1 MINIKKKLGT
11 AEVKKRRAFVA
22 IYVMSFFFA
31 LSIALPTYINSSFL
45 SRFILEK
52 NVGIFYAIAS
62 LLSLLALIWIPSLLK
77 KIGNYKI
84 ILLLLIINTLSL
96 FIIAFCPY
104 FLIAISALVIHLILT
119 TIILFNFDVL
129 LENLSTDNDTGGIRG
144 TYLSIKNSAWVV
156 APILTGFVLTNGDY
170 WKIYTLSGVLL
181 LPIIYL
187 LIKNFKNFE
196 DPNYKKILFWGT
208 LKIIKKRK
216 NVFRIFMSSLLLDFF
231 FSWMV
236 IYTPIYLH
244 NHLEFSWTVIGIMF
258 TIMLL
263 PFPLLEMPLGKL
275 ADEKYGEK
283 EMLNTGFI
291 IIAITTAILTFIT
304 STNAIL
310 WTVMLFATRIG
321 ASMVEITTESY
332 FFKKIK
338 SDDSNLLSFFRM
350 TRPVAYIIGPIS
362 ASILLAFVAP
372 NYLFVILGFIVI
384 TAGLYFSLDLEDTK

>member
-216 NVFRIFMSSLLLDFF
+216 NVFRIFMS
-231 FSWMV
+231 
-236 IYTPIYLH
+236 
-244 NHLEFSWTVIGIMF
+244 

>member
-1 MINIKKKLGT
+1 
-11 AEVKKRRAFVA
+11 
-22 IYVMSFFFA
+22 
-31 LSIALPTYINSSFL
+31 
-45 SRFILEK
+45 
-52 NVGIFYAIAS
+52 
-62 LLSLLALIWIPSLLK
+62 
-77 KIGNYKI
+77 
-84 ILLLLIINTLSL
+84 
-96 FIIAFCPY
+96 
-104 FLIAISALVIHLILT
+104 
-119 TIILFNFDVL
+119 
-129 LENLSTDNDTGGIRG
+129 
-144 TYLSIKNSAWVV
+144 
-156 APILTGFVLTNGDY
+156 
-170 WKIYTLSGVLL
+170 
-181 LPIIYL
+181 
-187 LIKNFKNFE
+187 
-196 DPNYKKILFWGT
+196 
-208 LKIIKKRK
+208 
-216 NVFRIFMSSLLLDFF
+216 MSSLLLNFF

-244 NHLEFSWTVIGIMF
+244 DHLGFSWTVIGIMF

-332 FFKKIK
+332 FFKKIG

-350 TRPVAYIIGPIS
+350 TGPIAYIIGPIS
-362 ASILLAFVAP
+362 ASILLIFVAP

-384 TAGLYFSLDLEDTK
+384 TAGLYFSLDLKDTK